1 MIKVQ
6 RGNVILNVKPE
17 DKRYYLD
24 KGYDI
29 IDSDGTIIEKAIPR
43 DIGSLR
49 KLYLETNSS
58 ISNKSS
64 CFISI
69 HLKRLSQSFADKFI
83 FSFRKYFIQFILVI
97 NLSFVEIL

>member
-49 KLYLETNSS
+49 KLYLETKAELEKYKKMALDLKKEND
-58 ISNKSS
+58 K
-64 CFISI
+64 
-69 HLKRLSQSFADKFI
+69 LKRKPKGAKD
-83 FSFRKYFIQFILVI
+83 
-97 NLSFVEIL
+97 